1 MKNRTSKLSLIITLL
16 STILIITIGYKALA
30 FAGDFFLRN
39 DTEISYLATDNLTT
53 YVFYSQSED
62 ELNLYPWNYYYDAVS
77 FQTYTGKDIPASY
90 FFDTWDLYNSLTYY
104 FYRMI
109 PEETATLLYEEDIP
123 LYERMDYSDLA
134 NDLFVKTVNNEPVF
148 YYSKDLN
155 LPDQTYNLRFTF
167 SYSRLL
173 SFEIKSVSDTLLTDD
188 QMNKSKQ
195 FLTDYINSDESN
207 SIAIIYSDIF
217 NQRGLYDTYS
227 LINNSYNKDKYDMEI
242 SGNEDLTSGNE
253 SITKNSSYQLIEND
267 NEFLIILLENNVVIH
282 YDPLTSMITGFNFSE
297 SYMH

>member
-109 PEETATLLYEEDIP
+109 PEETATLLYKEDIP

-167 SYSRLL
+167 SYSGLL
-173 SFEIKSVSDTLLTDD
+173 SFEIKSL
-188 QMNKSKQ
+188 
-195 FLTDYINSDESN
+195 
-207 SIAIIYSDIF
+207 AA
-217 NQRGLYDTYS
+217 
-227 LINNSYNKDKYDMEI
+227 
-242 SGNEDLTSGNE
+242 
-253 SITKNSSYQLIEND
+253 
-267 NEFLIILLENNVVIH
+267 
-282 YDPLTSMITGFNFSE
+282 DP
-297 SYMH
+297 

>member
-1 MKNRTSKLSLIITLL
+1 MIKRFLLAVTLL
-16 STILIITIGYKALA
+16 LAGAGAMQAQFNLSKATKGL
-30 FAGDFFLRN
+30 G
-39 DTEISYLATDNLTT
+39 
-53 YVFYSQSED
+53 
-62 ELNLYPWNYYYDAVS
+62 
-77 FQTYTGKDIPASY
+77 
-90 FFDTWDLYNSLTYY
+90 
-104 FYRMI
+104 
-109 PEETATLLYEEDIP
+109 
-123 LYERMDYSDLA
+123 
-134 NDLFVKTVNNEPVF
+134 KTVEA
-148 YYSKDLN
+148 L
-155 LPDQTYNLRFTF
+155 T
-167 SYSRLL
+167 
-173 SFEIKSVSDTLLTDD
+173 LTDD
-188 QMNKSKQ
+188 QMSKSKRV
-195 FLTDYINSDESN
+195 LTDYINSDESN